1 MRHSLEMLAKRA
13 IGANKAVRLYIG
25 TLAEMLEDADGC
37 EIIRDEIRSTVE
49 KHGRNWYVDRKVAE
63 DGTEILDE
71 AGMPASNAF
80 WSLSFHNA
88 LREAAG
94 HFKLSPAE
102 IYVKAVRAHG
112 ENVGVKDIK
121 QWIPQDD
128 ESSTSTK
135 RDPIDEAIA
144 CLRANA
150 EDPRVVAF
158 LKG

>member
-1 MRHSLEMLAKRA
+1 MLAKRA

>member
-1 MRHSLEMLAKRA
+1 MRHSLETLAKRA
-13 IGANKAVRLYIG
+13 IGANKAVRLYLG

-49 KHGRNWYVDRKVAE
+49 EHGRNWYVDRKVAE

-71 AGMPASNAF
+71 AGIPASNAF

-102 IYVKAVRAHG
+102 VYVKAVKACG

-128 ESSTSTK
+128 APKKSK

-158 LKG
+158 MKG